1 VSSLH
6 HDIHDETAANPL
18 DLVEKLAVAND
29 WPFHRQNDEELAA
42 EVAGQWCHYK
52 LWFAWH
58 PELGVMHLSCA
69 LDMKVPAKKRT
80 PVYTL
85 LAMANEKLWLGHF
98 DVCSEEHTP
107 MFRQTTLLRG
117 SRGATVEQ
125 LEDLVE
131 IALSECER
139 FYPAFQFVIWGGK
152 TASEAVSAAILDTM
166 GEA

>member
-1 VSSLH
+1 MQ
-6 HDIHDETAANPL
+6 
-18 DLVEKLAVAND
+18 
-29 WPFHRQNDEELAA
+29 F
-42 EVAGQWCHYK
+42 
-52 LWFAWH
+52 
-58 PELGVMHLSCA
+58 SCQF
-69 LDMKVPAKKRT
+69 DMKVQASRRHA
-80 PVYTL
+80 VSEL
-85 LAMANEKLWLGHF
+85 LGEVNARLWLGHF

>member
-1 VSSLH
+1 MSAVAVETPVS
-6 HDIHDETAANPL
+6 IHNPL
-18 DLVEKLAVAND
+18 DVVEEIVTANE
-29 WPFHRQNDEELAA
+29 WPFERSSEDELVVEIGGRWCDYRLYFVWQPDVSAMQFSCQFDMKLQPNRREAVSALLA
-42 EVAGQWCHYK
+42 EVNN
-52 LWFAWH
+52 
-58 PELGVMHLSCA
+58 
-69 LDMKVPAKKRT
+69 R
-80 PVYTL
+80 
-85 LAMANEKLWLGHF
+85 LWLGHF
-98 DVCSEEHTP
+98 DVCNEENTP

-152 TASEAVSAAILDTM
+152 SASEAVAAAILDTH

>member
-1 VSSLH
+1 MSAVAV
-6 HDIHDETAANPL
+6 DTPVTIRNPL
-18 DLVEKLAVAND
+18 DVVEEIVTANE
-29 WPFHRQNDEELAA
+29 WPFERAGEDELIVEI
-42 EVAGQWCHYK
+42 GGRWCDYR
-52 LWFAWH
+52 LYFVWQPDVCAMQF
-58 PELGVMHLSCA
+58 SCQF
-69 LDMKVPAKKRT
+69 DMKVQSNRRHA
-80 PVYTL
+80 VSEL
-85 LAMANEKLWLGHF
+85 LGEVNARLWLGHF

-139 FYPAFQFVIWGGK
+139 FYPAFQFVIWGDK
-152 TASEAVSAAILDTM
+152 TASEAVSAAILDTL